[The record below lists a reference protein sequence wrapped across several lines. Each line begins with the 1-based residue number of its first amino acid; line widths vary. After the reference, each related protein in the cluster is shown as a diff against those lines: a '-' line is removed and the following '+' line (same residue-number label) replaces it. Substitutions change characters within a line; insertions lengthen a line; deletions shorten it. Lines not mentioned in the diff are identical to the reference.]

1 MVFSWRFVKRIEL
14 LEAKQLKLSNKFIVH
29 LEQKMLFKLIRGLVV
44 LEWQRADRDCLLNL
58 VTHLDM
64 SRQSVAAINILDEHE
79 ANEII
84 IFIDDLVDQDF
95 LIGLCTI
102 PRQEASNSRLK
113 LDDCPNVQLLLNLK
127 WLNFLTNVEV

>member
-1 MVFSWRFVKRIEL
+1 
-14 LEAKQLKLSNKFIVH
+14 
-29 LEQKMLFKLIRGLVV
+29 
-44 LEWQRADRDCLLNL
+44 
-58 VTHLDM
+58 M

-102 PRQEASNSRLK
+102 PRQEASNPRLN
-113 LDDCPNVQLLLNLK
+113 LDDCPYVELLLNLK
-127 WLNFLTNVEV
+127 WLNFLTYVEV